1 MKFSLS
7 RKQFIIIILT
17 IFLLGGILTGGYFW
31 FIDPLKSGVTLRE
44 NELKNEEKILA
55 VLEAKRSSEVTSSF
69 ETTVELQKKLPVKPL
84 MDQLLLDLEKAEI
97 ISNSFIKTIQVENAD
112 ASSHANPVDE
122 TQQIPND
129 ENRGSQKEAES
140 ESSEYKSEETAG
152 NEESNQFKQE
162 LPAGLKKITMTLSVQ
177 SPTYFEMEKF
187 LQSLESMKRILTI
200 ENLSFKG
207 NKELLSID
215 KSIESLEYNVII
227 AAYYSPNLLE
237 LQDDLP
243 TIKKPEP
250 ANKINPFVNSTSIQQ
265 YDSQTNKP

>member
-1 MKFSLS
+1 LKFSLS

-31 FIDPLKSGVTLRE
+31 FIDPLKSDVTLRE

-84 MDQLLLDLEKAEI
+84 LDQLLLDLEKAEI

-112 ASSHANPVDE
+112 ASNHANTVDE

-129 ENRGSQKEAES
+129 ENRDSQIEAES
-140 ESSEYKSEETAG
+140 ESSAGKSEETVG

-162 LPAGLKKITMTLSVQ
+162 LPAGLKKITLTLSVQ

-215 KSIESLEYNVII
+215 ESIESLEYNVII